1 MSELSNVKPD
11 IYLHVFSTQEQ
22 NEQKLRKAVSDV
34 SSEIEKYYSEL
45 KLERQQ
51 LGAIEEVE
59 QAECQCCGLKE
70 DCTSVYITE
79 VEECYCGKWV
89 CGLCSE
95 AVKERV
101 GPCPT
106 TVAMQDALNSH
117 RDFCQEYNATRLNP
131 QLSLTHSMRE
141 IAKRSF
147 QNRKSKLTRTTSYP

>member
-1 MSELSNVKPD
+1 MCT
-11 IYLHVFSTQEQ
+11 FCTQEQ

-45 KLERQQ
+45 KLEREE

-70 DCTSVYITE
+70 DCTWVYIRE

-101 GPCPT
+101 GPCPSR
-106 TVAMQDALNSH
+106 VAMQDALNSH

>member
-1 MSELSNVKPD
+1 M
-11 IYLHVFSTQEQ
+11 EQ

>member
-1 MSELSNVKPD
+1 M
-11 IYLHVFSTQEQ
+11 
-22 NEQKLRKAVSDV
+22 SDV

-45 KLERQQ
+45 KLERQE

-101 GPCPT
+101 GSCPS

>member
-1 MSELSNVKPD
+1 
-11 IYLHVFSTQEQ
+11 VFWRQEQ

-45 KLERQQ
+45 KLER
-51 LGAIEEVE
+51 IEEVE

-95 AVKERV
+95 AVKEKV
-101 GPCPT
+101 GRNPS
-106 TVAMQDALNSH
+106 TVAMQEALNSH

-131 QLSLTHSMRE
+131 QLSLTLSMRE

-147 QNRKSKLTRTTSYP
+147 QNRKSKGLSRLSRTTSYP

>member
-1 MSELSNVKPD
+1 M
-11 IYLHVFSTQEQ
+11 EQ
-22 NEQKLRKAVSDV
+22 NKQKLRKAVSDV

-45 KLERQQ
+45 KLERQE

-101 GPCPT
+101 GPCPS